1 MNNKAFT
8 LVEILIVV
16 VILGVL
22 AAVVIP
28 KFATANDD
36 ARTSAVQS
44 TVAGVRSAIA
54 TYRTSAVILGED
66 PYPSLAQLEDGT
78 VLKFDVPVNPFTSVA
93 GIQSVGLSQA
103 QARGVSN
110 TATVGWNYYVDN
122 SANPPI
128 AVFYANTTAPTTAP
142 DGSGGTLSANDL

>member
-36 ARTSAVQS
+36 A
-44 TVAGVRSAIA
+44 
-54 TYRTSAVILGED
+54 RTSAVILGED